1 MILSTFVLRA
11 RREEKVESW
20 VGLFDF
26 IRTLSLSLSQSV
38 LVSTNNVKWD
48 CLTESCSSSWS
59 CHHGCFSQLQ
69 TFSKISTEP
78 FVYLFII
85 CPNLLCEHFSLILPH
100 GYAYWWFIPWFVS
113 CFRLWRKD
121 LSINRMNRQPS
132 PATPHNSIYL
142 LYIFQLKPF
151 RTFIWNHALELL
163 KITRHIERD
172 TVPTPLPS
180 KLLWLKMT
188 FLDQN
193 ISKSNS
199 ETAILLLMEKVETL

>member
-1 MILSTFVLRA
+1 MLNETV
-11 RREEKVESW
+11 
-20 VGLFDF
+20 
-26 IRTLSLSLSQSV
+26 SLNHAHPLDLVIMAVSPNCKPFPKSL
-38 LVSTNNVKWD
+38 L
-48 CLTESCSSSWS
+48 LA
-59 CHHGCFSQLQ
+59 
-69 TFSKISTEP
+69 
-78 FVYLFII
+78 YLFII

>member
-1 MILSTFVLRA
+1 MCVY
-11 RREEKVESW
+11 
-20 VGLFDF
+20 
-26 IRTLSLSLSQSV
+26 
-38 LVSTNNVKWD
+38 
-48 CLTESCSSSWS
+48 
-59 CHHGCFSQLQ
+59 
-69 TFSKISTEP
+69 IS
-78 FVYLFII
+78 II
-85 CPNLLCEHFSLILPH
+85 CPNLVCELSTSFILPH

-199 ETAILLLMEKVETL
+199 ETAIAILLLMEKVETL

>member
-1 MILSTFVLRA
+1 MLILLILSSWLFLPIANISHILFRA
-11 RREEKVESW
+11 
-20 VGLFDF
+20 DC
-26 IRTLSLSLSQSV
+26 LSLYHLSK
-38 LVSTNNVKWD
+38 LCDHVST
-48 CLTESCSSSWS
+48 
-59 CHHGCFSQLQ
+59 
-69 TFSKISTEP
+69 
-78 FVYLFII
+78 
-85 CPNLLCEHFSLILPH
+85 FSLPH
-100 GYAYWWFIPWFVS
+100 ENAYWWFIPWFVS
-113 CFRLWRKD
+113 GFRRWRKD
-121 LSINRMNRQPS
+121 LSINRMNRQLS